1 MFRGKVFQQPNLV
14 LLGYLLN
21 CAAGVFALYLVY

>member
-1 MFRGKVFQQPNLV
+1 MFRREVFHQPNLV

-21 CAAGVFALYLVY
+21 CVAGIFALYLVY